1 MHFASH
7 RGGRFGPRPA
17 AGATVIIAAGDS
29 PLPAIAGEGIPPS
42 MPLPPRE
49 PPPPADAS
57 LSLQFDAEDADL
69 LARAFRTPGD
79 GPRAWRLNGEAHRV
93 SLIDGFDRLLAWSS
107 LRGVAR
113 YPHQERTCVRV
124 LREMRGRAILADEV
138 GLGKT
143 IEAGLIL
150 KEYAIRGLVRRALI
164 LTPASL
170 TGQWREEME
179 SKFDLPFAVLRRL
192 PDWERHPMLI
202 ASMDTAKRPPH
213 RSAAQAR
220 PWDLVIV
227 DEAHR
232 LKNRFSVN
240 WRFVAGLS
248 KKYMLLL
255 TATPVQNDLDEL
267 FNLVSLLKPGQ
278 LHTYDRFLERY
289 VGSADRRVPARVPE
303 LRERLR
309 DVMVRHRR
317 GTAFTLPPR
326 RVHSLPVRLSLAERR
341 LYDDVT
347 DFVRDAYWSA
357 SGRMSW
363 AARLT
368 LIVLQRE
375 IGSSTFAVSET
386 LGRLAQSPWFGIE
399 DRERLEALQIDAKA
413 IRSNVKAS
421 HLVGFLKSADEKAI
435 VFTQYLQTLR
445 YLREVLDG
453 AGYRVA
459 VYHGSLSPA
468 AKDAAVRAF
477 REDRQIF
484 LSTEAGGEGRNL
496 QFARTVVNYDLP
508 WNPLRIEQR
517 IGRVHRIG
525 QMREVHVVNLWA
537 EDTVEAYLM
546 ELLDR
551 KIHMFELVVGELDL
565 ILGDLDARRSF
576 EDLLMDIWTLRQA
589 EERRTALLRLG
600 DVLAQARTRYDRIQ
614 ERNEETLRD
623 VGEEVPA

>member
-1 MHFASH
+1 MSLPL
-7 RGGRFGPRPA
+7 RE
-17 AGATVIIAAGDS
+17 GAPS
-29 PLPAIAGEGIPPS
+29 P
-42 MPLPPRE
+42 
-49 PPPPADAS
+49 DAS
-57 LSLQFDAEDADL
+57 LALQFDEADADL
-69 LARAFRTPGD
+69 LVRAFRTSGD
-79 GPRAWRLNGEAHRV
+79 GSRAWRLNGEAHRI
-93 SLIDGFDRLLAWSS
+93 SLVDGFDRLLAWPS
-107 LRGVAR
+107 LRGVVR

-179 SKFDLPFAVLRRL
+179 SKFELPFAILRSVG
-192 PDWERHPMLI
+192 DWEHRPFLI
-202 ASMDTAKRPPH
+202 ASIDTAKRDPH
-213 RSAAQAR
+213 RALAHRMS
-220 PWDLVIV
+220 WDLVIV

-232 LKNRFSVN
+232 LKNRLSVN

-255 TATPVQNDLDEL
+255 TATPVQNDMDEL
-267 FNLVSLLKPGQ
+267 FNLVSLLKPGA
-278 LHTYDRFLERY
+278 LHTYDRFVERY
-289 VGSADRRVPARVPE
+289 VGSGDGRVPAHVSE
-303 LRERLR
+303 LRDRLR
-309 DVMVRHRR
+309 DVMVRNRR
-317 GTAFTLPPR
+317 GIAFTLPPR
-326 RVHSLPVRLSLAERR
+326 RVHSLPVRLSPGERR
-341 LYDDVT
+341 LYNDVT

-375 IGSSTFAVSET
+375 IGSSTFAVAET
-386 LGRLAQSPWFGIE
+386 LGRLTQSPLFGAAE
-399 DRERLEALQIDAKA
+399 RERLEGLQEEARA
-413 IRSNVKAS
+413 ITSNVKAL
-421 HLVGFLKSADEKAI
+421 HLVGFLQSSDEKAL
-435 VFTQYLQTLR
+435 VFTQYLRTMQ
-445 YLREVLDG
+445 YLRGVLERE
-453 AGYRVA
+453 GYRVV
-459 VYHGSLSPA
+459 VYHGGLPSP

-477 REDRQIF
+477 QREGQIF

-517 IGRVHRIG
+517 IGRVHRLG
-525 QMREVHVVNLWA
+525 QEREVHVVNLWA
-537 EDTVEAYLM
+537 LDTVEAYLM

-565 ILGDLDARRSF
+565 ILGTLDERRSF
-576 EDLLMDIWTLRQA
+576 EDMMMEVWTLRQA
-589 EERRTALLRLG
+589 EERRAALARLG
-600 DVLAQARTRYDRIQ
+600 DSLVRARDQYDAMR
-614 ERNEETLRD
+614 ERNEEVLRD
-623 VGEEVPA
+623 VSEEVPA

>member
-1 MHFASH
+1 MS
-7 RGGRFGPRPA
+7 
-17 AGATVIIAAGDS
+17 
-29 PLPAIAGEGIPPS
+29 LPV
-42 MPLPPRE
+42 RE
-49 PPPPADAS
+49 PHPSTDAS
-57 LSLQFDAEDADL
+57 LSLQFDEADADL

-79 GPRAWRLNGEAHRV
+79 GPRAWHLNCEAHRL
-93 SLIDGFDRLLAWSS
+93 SLVHGFDRLLAWPS

-113 YPHQERTCVRV
+113 YPDQERTCLRV
-124 LREMRGRAILADEV
+124 LQEMRGRAILADEV

-143 IEAGLIL
+143 VEAGLIL

-179 SKFDLPFAVLRRL
+179 SKFDLGFAVLRSVR
-192 PDWERHPMLI
+192 DWEHRPLLI
-202 ASMDTAKRPPH
+202 ASINKAKRGPH
-213 RSAAQAR
+213 RAAAQQR

-232 LKNRFSVN
+232 LKNRLSVN

-267 FNLVSLLKPGQ
+267 FNLVSLLKPGA
-278 LHTYDRFLERY
+278 LHTYDRFVERY
-289 VGSADRRVPARVPE
+289 VGSADGRVPAHVPE
-303 LRERLR
+303 LRDRLR

-317 GTAFTLPPR
+317 GIAFTLPPR
-326 RVHSLPVRLSLAERR
+326 RVHSLPVRLSPAERR

-357 SGRMSW
+357 SGRLPW
-363 AARLT
+363 TARLT

-375 IGSSTFAVSET
+375 IGSSTFAVAET
-386 LGRLAQSPWFGIE
+386 LRRLAQSPLFRSDE
-399 DRERLEALQIDAKA
+399 RERLEDLRQDAAA
-413 IRSNVKAS
+413 ITSNVKAAR
-421 HLVGFLKSADEKAI
+421 LREFLESVDEKVLI
-435 VFTQYLQTLR
+435 FTQYLRTLQ
-445 YLREVLDG
+445 YLQGVLEADG
-453 AGYRVA
+453 HRVA
-459 VYHGSLSPA
+459 AYHGGLSPA
-468 AKDAAVRAF
+468 AKDAAVRTF
-477 REDRQIF
+477 RGDADIF

-517 IGRVHRIG
+517 IGRVHRLG
-525 QMREVHVVNLWA
+525 QDREVHVVNVWA
-537 EDTVEAYLM
+537 EDTVEANLM

-565 ILGDLDARRSF
+565 ILGNLDERRSF
-576 EDLLMDIWTLRQA
+576 EDLMMDIWVLREA
-589 EERRTALLRLG
+589 EERRSALRRLG
-600 DVLAQARTRYDRIQ
+600 DSLVRARAQYEQVKETNETVLGDS
-614 ERNEETLRD
+614 
-623 VGEEVPA
+623 GEAVSA